1 MNLCHRVLALLV
13 LCSAPLS
20 ATADVIDA
28 EALTTTQFAAL
39 DRSKTAVIVPGGILE
54 EHGPHLPSASDTYQA
69 RWLADNLAR
78 RIGSRPGW
86 TAVMFPM
93 IPLGH
98 SGAND
103 IPRQWVYPGTVTIRM
118 KTLRAVYMDL
128 ADTLGEHGFR
138 YVFLVHIHGAPD
150 HNQALDQ
157 AARYFGDT
165 WGGTM
170 VHLQGLK
177 SVNAPERFP
186 EGLVN
191 EAARRADGFT
201 VHAGLSESSR
211 VLFTRPDLIPPSLF
225 SAPALTATRF
235 ADLVGLGKTDAWTG
249 YWGNPAASSIAL
261 GAALLDEMASRI
273 GVVAEAVLDGKPW
286 DREAFFTIAN
296 MDPVDVQI
304 SVELRQREAGLE
316 KRQADWLAKN
326 PDAGPATK
334 PD

>member
-1 MNLCHRVLALLV
+1 MNLCHRVLALFV
-13 LCSAPLS
+13 LCSTPLS

-69 RWLADNLAR
+69 RWLADSLAR

-98 SGAND
+98 SGA
-103 IPRQWVYPGTVTIRM
+103 
-118 KTLRAVYMDL
+118 K
-128 ADTLGEHGFR
+128 
-138 YVFLVHIHGAPD
+138 
-150 HNQALDQ
+150 
-157 AARYFGDT
+157 
-165 WGGTM
+165 
-170 VHLQGLK
+170 
-177 SVNAPERFP
+177 
-186 EGLVN
+186 
-191 EAARRADGFT
+191 
-201 VHAGLSESSR
+201 
-211 VLFTRPDLIPPSLF
+211 
-225 SAPALTATRF
+225 
-235 ADLVGLGKTDAWTG
+235 
-249 YWGNPAASSIAL
+249 
-261 GAALLDEMASRI
+261 MASRI
-273 GVVAEAVLDGKPW
+273 GVVAEAVLEGKPW